1 MSVNVIECHKILLYS
16 VNVKEFKNSL
26 SHTYSCV
33 CSRKIVGAFFERKN
47 NGQNNIL
54 SCLRSKV
61 ATWDGKSKINKIA
74 RCRKC
79 NKKVIYDIENQE
91 TRLEKLPERQSSSGV
106 VFI

>member
-33 CSRKIVGAFFERKN
+33 CSRNFVGAFFERKN

-54 SCLRSKV
+54 SCLRSKSRNMGRKIKNKQDCTMQKV
-61 ATWDGKSKINKIA
+61 QQKSN
-74 RCRKC
+74 
-79 NKKVIYDIENQE
+79 
-91 TRLEKLPERQSSSGV
+91 L
-106 VFI
+106 

>member
-1 MSVNVIECHKILLYS
+1 MYAPAKLWEHFLKGKIMGKTIY
-16 VNVKEFKNSL
+16 
-26 SHTYSCV
+26 CPA
-33 CSRKIVGAFFERKN
+33 CGR
-47 NGQNNIL
+47 
-54 SCLRSKV
+54 KV